1 MPWDP
6 TVAAGPQSVSS
17 ATASGECFLV
27 GVERRHRDDRA
38 EGLVPCHG
46 HGGGDVVDDGARDEP
61 AAGVLVQFWPASRNA
76 AWARS
81 AATI

>member
-1 MPWDP
+1 MPQDQ

-38 EGLVPCHG
+38 ESVFGQV
-46 HGGGDVVDDGARDEP
+46 
-61 AAGVLVQFWPASRNA
+61 
-76 AWARS
+76 
-81 AATI
+81 